1 MSGSRLIVVSNRL
14 PFSLKRTAEGWQEER
29 STGGLAAALGP
40 MVRERNGL
48 WIGWTGDGAE
58 PDAERDQI
66 LKRWR
71 DEHSLVTV
79 DLPPEVAHDFYDGYA
94 NQTLWPLF
102 HQFSMNVVFNASGW
116 DAYVDAN
123 RRFADAVLEHLQ
135 PGDLVWVH
143 DYHLLL
149 LPLMLRERAP
159 QVRVGFFLHI
169 PFPSSDVFRI
179 LPRREELLRGLLGA
193 DFVAFHTFGD
203 VQHFRSSLLRVL
215 GVDSSMERV
224 EGAGGF
230 PCLGALPIGIAPDHL
245 AGLLETDPAA
255 QAAREETRRRF
266 QGRRLLLAVDRLD
279 YTKGLP
285 HRLRTFRRLLRRA
298 PHLREKVV
306 LVQVAVPSREKVPM
320 YQRIRHDVSELVG
333 EINGEFSTPGWTPIV
348 YIRRGMPAAELAAL
362 YAAADLAW
370 VTPLRDG
377 MNLVAKEYVA
387 CQEGR
392 AGVLV
397 LSEFAGA
404 AAEMGEAVLVNPY
417 DEART
422 SEAVERALELPED
435 ERRERMATLARR
447 VRRNDVFAWG
457 RRFLDGLQQAAD
469 DRARRGDSLLPLP
482 LKDFVQAY
490 RASDDRL
497 LFLDYDGTLVGFARR
512 PREAVP
518 PPKLLELLR
527 DLTADPR
534 TTTTMVSGRPRRDL
548 DEWFGS
554 IPRLWMAA
562 EHGALL
568 RAPDD
573 GWRTLRPSIP
583 SDWKAR
589 VLPVLEHFVD
599 RTPGT
604 FVEEKEYALV
614 WHHRMADPDF
624 GEWLAKELVAALDEM
639 LAETELRAVRG
650 HKVVEVRLS
659 WANKGEVLEHLGR
672 VRPRA
677 TFIAS
682 FGDDRT
688 DEDLFER
695 LGPEAWSV
703 KVGGGVS
710 RARFRLR
717 APEDVRLTLARLVR
731 D

>member
-1 MSGSRLIVVSNRL
+1 MQRLIVVSNRL

-29 STGGLAAALGP
+29 SSGGLAAALGP

-48 WIGWTGDGAE
+48 WIGWTGDAAE
-58 PDAERDQI
+58 PDPERNAI
-66 LKRWR
+66 LQRWR
-71 DEHSLVTV
+71 EEHSLVTV
-79 DLPPEVAHDFYDGYA
+79 DLPPEVAQDFYDGYA

-116 DAYVDAN
+116 EAYVEAN
-123 RRFADAVLEHLQ
+123 RRFADAVLEHLR

-149 LPLMLRERAP
+149 LPAMLRERAP

-169 PFPSSDVFRI
+169 PFPGADVFRI

-215 GVDSSMERV
+215 GVDSSMEKV

-230 PCLGALPIGIAPDHL
+230 PWLAALPIGIAADHL
-245 AGLLETDPAA
+245 AGLLEKDPAA
-255 QAAREETRRRF
+255 QAALQETRQRF
-266 QGRRLLLAVDRLD
+266 AGRRLLLAVDRLD

-333 EINGEFSTPGWTPIV
+333 EINGEFSTPGWTPVI
-348 YIRRGMPAAELAAL
+348 YIRRGMPPAELAAL
-362 YAAADLAW
+362 YAAADLGW

-387 CQEGR
+387 CQQGG

-422 SEAVERALELPED
+422 AEAVERALELPED
-435 ERRERMATLARR
+435 ERRDRMATLYRR

-457 RRFLDGLQQAAD
+457 RRFLQGLEQAAE

-482 LKDFVQAY
+482 LGEMLTAFRDA
-490 RASDDRL
+490 RERL
-497 LFLDYDGTLVGFARR
+497 LFLDYDGTLVGFAQR

-518 PPKLLELLR
+518 PPPLLQLLR
-527 DLTADPR
+527 DLAADPR
-534 TTTTMVSGRPRRDL
+534 TTVALVSGRPRRDL
-548 DEWFGS
+548 EEWFGG
-554 IPRLWMAA
+554 IAHLWLAG
-562 EHGALL
+562 EHGAVL
-568 RAPDD
+568 RSPA
-573 GWRTLRPSIP
+573 GAWRTLRPLIP
-583 SDWKAR
+583 TDWKPR

-604 FVEEKEYALV
+604 FVEEKEYGLV

-624 GEWLAKELVAALDEM
+624 GEWLAKELVAALEEM

-650 HKVVEVRLS
+650 NKVVEVKLS
-659 WANKGEVLEHLGR
+659 WANKGEVLQHLENAH
-672 VRPRA
+672 PQA
-677 TFIAS
+677 TFRAA

-695 LGPEAWSV
+695 MRPDSWSV
-703 KVGGGVS
+703 KVGGGHS

-717 APEDVRLTLARLVR
+717 SPEDVRLTLGRLVR
-731 D
+731 N